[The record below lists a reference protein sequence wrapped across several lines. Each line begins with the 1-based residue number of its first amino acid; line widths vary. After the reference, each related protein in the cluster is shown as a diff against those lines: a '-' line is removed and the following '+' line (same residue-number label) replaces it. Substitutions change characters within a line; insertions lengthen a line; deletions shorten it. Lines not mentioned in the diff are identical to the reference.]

1 MEKYTWETTHNTA
14 EKTMT
19 HTFESGRIFVMVD
32 WNSGKI
38 YVQKD
43 GKPLD
48 TYLASDFT
56 SEGYC
61 NFLANLASEDA
72 RLGKFGTMD

>member
-1 MEKYTWETTHNTA
+1 MERLQWTTTHNTT
-14 EKTMT
+14 ERTMT
-19 HTFESGRIFVMVD
+19 HTFESGRIMVLTD

-48 TYLASDFT
+48 CYEASDFST
-56 SEGYC
+56 EEYAKI
-61 NFLANLASEDA
+61 LANLAREDA
-72 RLGKFGTMD
+72 RLGQFKVE